1 MNLRWQRL
9 CCVTLVVLSGC
20 ATVQTPDARDPWE
33 SMNRSV
39 FSFNDK
45 LDRIVLK
52 PVATV
57 YRDVVPSF
65 ARKGVHNFFGNLSD
79 VWSAVNN
86 ALAGRKQETGDSIS
100 RVFVNTT
107 LGVLGLFDVATDL
120 KIERHKADFGTT
132 LARWGVKPGPYV
144 VLPLL
149 GPATLREVAALPVD
163 YRANLTNQFSEAAT
177 RDTLTLLNLVDTR
190 ATYLGASKAV
200 EGAAL
205 DSYSFIRDVYL
216 QRQRYLQYD
225 GNPPDEQQPAD
236 DEPGL

>member
-9 CCVTLVVLSGC
+9 CCVALVVLSGC

-79 VWSAVNN
+79 IWSAVNN

-107 LGVLGLFDVATDL
+107 VGVLGLFDVATDL

-149 GPATLREVAALPVD
+149 GPATLREVAALPLD

-225 GNPPDEQQPAD
+225 GDPPDEQQPAD

>member
-1 MNLRWQRL
+1 MNLRWRRL
-9 CCVTLVVLSGC
+9 CCVALVVLSGC

-39 FSFNDK
+39 FSFNDN

-52 PVATV
+52 PVATA

-86 ALAGRKQETGDSIS
+86 ALAGRKQETGDSIG

-107 LGVLGLFDVATDL
+107 VGVLGLFDVATDL

-163 YRANLTNQFSEAAT
+163 YRANLTNQISEAAT

-190 ATYLGASKAV
+190 ATYLGASNAV

-225 GNPPDEQQPAD
+225 GDPPDEQQPAD
-236 DEPGL
+236 DEPRL

>member
-1 MNLRWQRL
+1 MNLRWWRM
-9 CCVTLVVLSGC
+9 CCVALVVLSGC
-20 ATVQTPDARDPWE
+20 ATVQTPDERDPWE

-65 ARKGVHNFFGNLSD
+65 ARQGVHNFFGNLSD

-86 ALAGRKQETGDSIS
+86 ALSGRKRETGDSIS

-107 LGVLGLFDVATDL
+107 VGVLGLFDVATDL

-132 LARWGVKPGPYV
+132 LGRWGVKPGPYV

-149 GPATLREVAALPVD
+149 GPTTLRGVAALPVD
-163 YRANLTNQFSEAAT
+163 YSANLTNQFSEAAT
-177 RDTLTLLNLVDTR
+177 RDTLTVLNVVDTR
-190 ATYLGASKAV
+190 ATYLGASNAV
-200 EGAAL
+200 DGAAL
-205 DSYSFIRDVYL
+205 DGYSFIRDVYL

-225 GNPPDEQQPAD
+225 GNPPDEDSPAD
-236 DEPGL
+236 DEPRP

>member
-9 CCVTLVVLSGC
+9 CCVALVVLSGC
-20 ATVQTPDARDPWE
+20 ATVQTPDSRDPWE

-107 LGVLGLFDVATDL
+107 VGVLGLFDVATDL

-225 GNPPDEQQPAD
+225 GDPPDEQQPAD

>member
-1 MNLRWQRL
+1 MNLRWRRM
-9 CCVTLVVLSGC
+9 CCVALVVLSGC
-20 ATVQTPDARDPWE
+20 ATVQTPDERDPWE

-65 ARKGVHNFFGNLSD
+65 ARQGVHNFFGNLSD

-86 ALAGRKQETGDSIS
+86 ALSGRKRETGDSIS

-107 LGVLGLFDVATDL
+107 VGVLGLFDVATDL

-132 LARWGVKPGPYV
+132 LGRWGVKPGPYV

-149 GPATLREVAALPVD
+149 GPATLRGVAALPVD
-163 YRANLTNQFSEAAT
+163 YSANLTNQFSEAAT

-190 ATYLGASKAV
+190 ATYLGASNAV
-200 EGAAL
+200 DGAAL
-205 DSYSFIRDVYL
+205 DGYSFIRDVYL

-225 GNPPDEQQPAD
+225 GNPPDEDPPAD
-236 DEPGL
+236 DEPQP

>member
-1 MNLRWQRL
+1 MNLRWRQL
-9 CCVTLVVLSGC
+9 CCVALVVLSGC

-52 PVATV
+52 PVATA

-86 ALAGRKQETGDSIS
+86 ALAGRKQETGDSIG

-107 LGVLGLFDVATDL
+107 VGVLGLFDVATDL

-190 ATYLGASKAV
+190 ATYLGASNAV

-225 GNPPDEQQPAD
+225 GDPPDEQQPAD
-236 DEPGL
+236 DEPRL

>member
-1 MNLRWQRL
+1 MNLRWRRMY
-9 CCVTLVVLSGC
+9 CVALVVLSGC
-20 ATVQTPDARDPWE
+20 ATVQTPDERDPWE

-39 FSFNDK
+39 FTFNDK

-65 ARKGVHNFFGNLSD
+65 AQKGVRNFFGNLSD

-86 ALAGRKQETGDSIS
+86 ALTGRKQETGDSIS

-107 LGVLGLFDVATDL
+107 IGVLGLFDVATDL
-120 KIERHKADFGTT
+120 KIERHQADFGTT

-149 GPATLREVAALPVD
+149 GPTTLRGVAALPVD
-163 YRANLTNQFSEAAT
+163 YRASLTNQFSEAAT
-177 RDTLTLLNLVDTR
+177 RDTLLLLNVVDTR
-190 ATYLGASKAV
+190 AKYLGASDAV

-205 DSYSFIRDVYL
+205 DGYSFIRDVYL

-225 GNPPDEQQPAD
+225 GNPPDEDPPAD
-236 DEPGL
+236 DEPRP

>member
-1 MNLRWQRL
+1 MNLRWWRM
-9 CCVTLVVLSGC
+9 CCVALVVLSGC
-20 ATVQTPDARDPWE
+20 ATVQTPDERDPWE

-65 ARKGVHNFFGNLSD
+65 ARQGVHNFFGNLSD

-86 ALAGRKQETGDSIS
+86 ALSGRKRETGDSIS

-107 LGVLGLFDVATDL
+107 VGVLGLFDVATDL

-132 LARWGVKPGPYV
+132 LGRWGVKPGPYV

-149 GPATLREVAALPVD
+149 GPTTLRGVAAVPGGFS
-163 YRANLTNQFSEAAT
+163 ANLTNRFSEAAT
-177 RDTLTLLNLVDTR
+177 RDTLTVLNVVDTR
-190 ATYLGASKAV
+190 ATYLGASNAV
-200 EGAAL
+200 DGAAL
-205 DSYSFIRDVYL
+205 DGYSFIRDVYL

-225 GNPPDEQQPAD
+225 GNPPDEDSPAD
-236 DEPGL
+236 DEPRP

>member
-107 LGVLGLFDVATDL
+107 VGVLGLFDVATDL

-225 GNPPDEQQPAD
+225 GDPPDEQQPAD

>member
-1 MNLRWQRL
+1 MSLRWRRL
-9 CCVTLVVLSGC
+9 CCVALVVLSGC
-20 ATVQTPDARDPWE
+20 ATVQTPDERDPWE

-79 VWSAVNN
+79 VRSAVNN

-107 LGVLGLFDVATDL
+107 VGVLGLFDVATDL

-149 GPATLREVAALPVD
+149 GPATVREVAALPVD

-190 ATYLGASKAV
+190 ATYLGASNAV

-225 GNPPDEQQPAD
+225 GDPPDEHQPAD
-236 DEPGL
+236 DESRP

>member
-9 CCVTLVVLSGC
+9 CCVALVVLSGC

-79 VWSAVNN
+79 IWSAVNN

-107 LGVLGLFDVATDL
+107 VGFLGLFDVATDL

-225 GNPPDEQQPAD
+225 GDPPDEQQPAD

>member
-1 MNLRWQRL
+1 MNLRWWRM
-9 CCVTLVVLSGC
+9 CCVALVVLSGC
-20 ATVQTPDARDPWE
+20 ATVQTPDERDPWE

-65 ARKGVHNFFGNLSD
+65 ARQGVHNFFGNLSD

-86 ALAGRKQETGDSIS
+86 ALSGRKRETGDSIS

-107 LGVLGLFDVATDL
+107 VGVLGLFDVATDL

-132 LARWGVKPGPYV
+132 LGRWGVKPGPYV

-149 GPATLREVAALPVD
+149 GPTTLRGVAALPVD
-163 YRANLTNQFSEAAT
+163 YSANLTNQFSEAAT
-177 RDTLTLLNLVDTR
+177 RDTLTVLNVVDTR
-190 ATYLGASKAV
+190 ATYLGASNAV
-200 EGAAL
+200 DGAAL
-205 DSYSFIRDVYL
+205 DGYSFIRDVYL

-225 GNPPDEQQPAD
+225 GNPPDEDQPAD
-236 DEPGL
+236 DEPRP

>member
-1 MNLRWQRL
+1 MNLRWRRV
-9 CCVTLVVLSGC
+9 CCVALVVLSGC
-20 ATVQTPDARDPWE
+20 ATVQTPDERDPWE

-65 ARKGVHNFFGNLSD
+65 ARQGVHNFFGNLSD

-86 ALAGRKQETGDSIS
+86 ALSGRKRETGDSIS

-107 LGVLGLFDVATDL
+107 VGVLGLFDVATDL

-132 LARWGVKPGPYV
+132 LGRWGVKPGPYV

-149 GPATLREVAALPVD
+149 GPATLRGVAALPVD
-163 YRANLTNQFSEAAT
+163 YSANLTNQFSEAAT

-190 ATYLGASKAV
+190 ATYLGASNAV
-200 EGAAL
+200 DGAAL
-205 DSYSFIRDVYL
+205 DGYSFIRDVYL

-225 GNPPDEQQPAD
+225 GNPPDEDQPAD
-236 DEPGL
+236 DEPRP

>member
-1 MNLRWQRL
+1 MNLRWRRL
-9 CCVTLVVLSGC
+9 CCVALVVLSGC

-52 PVATV
+52 PVATA

-86 ALAGRKQETGDSIS
+86 ALAGRKQETGDSIG

-107 LGVLGLFDVATDL
+107 VGVLGLFDVATDL

-190 ATYLGASKAV
+190 ATYLGASNAV

-225 GNPPDEQQPAD
+225 GDPPDEQQPAD
-236 DEPGL
+236 DEPRL

>member
-1 MNLRWQRL
+1 MNLRWRRM
-9 CCVTLVVLSGC
+9 CCVALVVLSGC

-86 ALAGRKQETGDSIS
+86 GLAGRKKETGDSIS
-100 RVFVNTT
+100 RVLVNTT
-107 LGVLGLFDVATDL
+107 VGVLGLFDVATEL

-132 LARWGVKPGPYV
+132 LGRWGVKPGPYV

-149 GPATLREVAALPVD
+149 GPNTLRGVAAFPVD
-163 YRANLTNQFSEAAT
+163 YSANLTNQFTEAAT

-190 ATYLGASKAV
+190 ATYLGASNAV
-200 EGAAL
+200 DGAAL
-205 DSYSFIRDVYL
+205 DGYSFIRDVYL

-225 GNPPDEQQPAD
+225 GNPPDEDPPAD
-236 DEPGL
+236 GEPQP

>member
-1 MNLRWQRL
+1 MA
-9 CCVTLVVLSGC
+9 LVVLSGC
-20 ATVQTPDARDPWE
+20 ATVQTPDERDPWE

-45 LDRIVLK
+45 LDRIVVK

-107 LGVLGLFDVATDL
+107 VGVLGLFDVATDL

-149 GPATLREVAALPVD
+149 GPATVREVAALPVD

-190 ATYLGASKAV
+190 ATYLGASNAV

-225 GNPPDEQQPAD
+225 GDPPDEHQPAD
-236 DEPGL
+236 DESRP

>member
-9 CCVTLVVLSGC
+9 CCVALVVLSGC

-107 LGVLGLFDVATDL
+107 VGVLGLFDVATDL

-149 GPATLREVAALPVD
+149 GPATLREVAALPLD

-225 GNPPDEQQPAD
+225 GDPPDEQQPAD

>member
-1 MNLRWQRL
+1 MNLRWRRM
-9 CCVTLVVLSGC
+9 CCVALLVLSGC
-20 ATVQTPDARDPWE
+20 ATVQTPDERDPWE

-39 FSFNDK
+39 FTFNDK
-45 LDRIVLK
+45 LDRVVLK

-65 ARKGVHNFFGNLSD
+65 AQKGVRNFFGNLSD

-86 ALAGRKQETGDSIS
+86 ALTGRKQETGDSIS

-107 LGVLGLFDVATDL
+107 VGVLGLFDVATDL
-120 KIERHKADFGTT
+120 KIERHQADFGTT

-149 GPATLREVAALPVD
+149 GPATLRGVAALPVD
-163 YRANLTNQFSEAAT
+163 YSASLTNQFSEAAT
-177 RDTLTLLNLVDTR
+177 RDTLLLLNVVDTR
-190 ATYLGASKAV
+190 AKYLGASDAV

-205 DSYSFIRDVYL
+205 DGYSFIRDVYL

-225 GNPPDEQQPAD
+225 GNPPDEDPPAD
-236 DEPGL
+236 DEPRP

>member
-1 MNLRWQRL
+1 MILRCRRM
-9 CCVTLVVLSGC
+9 CCVALVVLSGC
-20 ATVQTPDARDPWE
+20 ATVQTPDDRDPWE

-45 LDRIVLK
+45 ADRIVFK
-52 PVATV
+52 PVATL
-57 YRDVVPSF
+57 YRDVLPSW
-65 ARKGVHNFFGNLSD
+65 ARKGVHNFFGNLGD

-100 RVFVNTT
+100 RVVVNTT

-132 LARWGVKPGPYV
+132 LGRWGVKPGPYV

-177 RDTLTLLNLVDTR
+177 RDSLVLLNLVDAR
-190 ATYLGASKAV
+190 ATFLGAGDAV

-205 DSYSFIRDVYL
+205 DAYSFVRDVYL

-225 GNPPDEQQPAD
+225 GNPPDEDQPVD
-236 DEPGL
+236 DEPRP

>member
-1 MNLRWQRL
+1 MNLRWRRL
-9 CCVTLVVLSGC
+9 CCVALVVLSGC

-52 PVATV
+52 PVATA

-86 ALAGRKQETGDSIS
+86 ALAGRKQETGDSIG

-107 LGVLGLFDVATDL
+107 VGVLGLFDVATDL

-163 YRANLTNQFSEAAT
+163 YRANLTNQISEAAT

-190 ATYLGASKAV
+190 ATYLGASNAV

-225 GNPPDEQQPAD
+225 GDPPDEQQPAD
-236 DEPGL
+236 DEPRL

>member
-1 MNLRWQRL
+1 VSLRWRRL
-9 CCVTLVVLSGC
+9 CCVALVVLSGC
-20 ATVQTPDARDPWE
+20 ATVQTPDERDPWE

-79 VWSAVNN
+79 VRSAVNN

-107 LGVLGLFDVATDL
+107 VGVLGLFDVATDL

-149 GPATLREVAALPVD
+149 GPATVREVAALPVD

-190 ATYLGASKAV
+190 ATYLGASNAV

-225 GNPPDEQQPAD
+225 GDPPDEHQPAD
-236 DEPGL
+236 DESRP

>member
-1 MNLRWQRL
+1 M
-9 CCVTLVVLSGC
+9 CCVALVVLSGC
-20 ATVQTPDARDPWE
+20 ATVQTPDERDPWE

-65 ARKGVHNFFGNLSD
+65 ARQGVHNFFGNLSD

-86 ALAGRKQETGDSIS
+86 ALSGRKRETGDSIS

-107 LGVLGLFDVATDL
+107 VGVLGLFDVATDL

-132 LARWGVKPGPYV
+132 LGRWGVKPGPYV

-149 GPATLREVAALPVD
+149 GPATLRGVAALPVD
-163 YRANLTNQFSEAAT
+163 YSANLTNQFTEAAT
-177 RDTLTLLNLVDTR
+177 RDTLTLLNVVDVR
-190 ATYLGASKAV
+190 ATYLGASNAV
-200 EGAAL
+200 DGAAL
-205 DSYSFIRDVYL
+205 DGYSFIRDVYL

-225 GNPPDEQQPAD
+225 GNPPDEDPPAD
-236 DEPGL
+236 DEPRP

>member
-1 MNLRWQRL
+1 MNLRCRRM
-9 CCVTLVVLSGC
+9 CCVALVVLSGC

-45 LDRIVLK
+45 LDRFVLK
-52 PVATV
+52 PVATA

-86 ALAGRKQETGDSIS
+86 ALAGRGQETGDSIS
-100 RVFVNTT
+100 RVVVNSTV
-107 LGVLGLFDVATDL
+107 GVLGLFDVATDL
-120 KIERHKADFGTT
+120 KIARHRADFGTT
-132 LARWGVKPGPYV
+132 LGRWGVKPGPYV

-163 YRANLTNQFSEAAT
+163 YRAKIG
-177 RDTLTLLNLVDTR
+177 R
-190 ATYLGASKAV
+190 AHV
-200 EGAAL
+200 
-205 DSYSFIRDVYL
+205 
-216 QRQRYLQYD
+216 
-225 GNPPDEQQPAD
+225 
-236 DEPGL
+236 

>member
-1 MNLRWQRL
+1 MSLRWRHL
-9 CCVTLVVLSGC
+9 CCAALLVLSGC
-20 ATVQTPDARDPWE
+20 ATVQTPDERDPWE

-45 LDRIVLK
+45 LDRFVLK

-57 YRDVVPSF
+57 YRDVVPSV

-100 RVFVNTT
+100 RVFVNSTV
-107 LGVLGLFDVATDL
+107 GILGLFDVATDL
-120 KIERHKADFGTT
+120 KIERHRADFGTT
-132 LARWGVKPGPYV
+132 LGRWGVKPGPYV
-144 VLPLL
+144 VLPLF

-163 YRANLTNQFSEAAT
+163 VRASLTNQFAEAAT
-177 RDTLTLLNLVDTR
+177 RDTLLLLNLVDTR
-190 ATYLGASKAV
+190 ASYLGASDAV

-205 DSYSFIRDVYL
+205 DGYSFMRDAYF

-225 GNPPDEQQPAD
+225 GNPPDDNPPP
-236 DEPGL
+236 DEEPLP

>member
-1 MNLRWQRL
+1 MNLRWWRM
-9 CCVTLVVLSGC
+9 CCVALVVLSGC
-20 ATVQTPDARDPWE
+20 ATVQTPDERDPWE

-65 ARKGVHNFFGNLSD
+65 ARQGVHNFFGNLSD

-86 ALAGRKQETGDSIS
+86 ALSGRKRETGDSIS

-107 LGVLGLFDVATDL
+107 VGVLGLFDVATDL

-132 LARWGVKPGPYV
+132 LGRWGVKPGPYV

-149 GPATLREVAALPVD
+149 GPATLRGVAALPVD
-163 YRANLTNQFSEAAT
+163 YSANLTNQFSEAAT

-190 ATYLGASKAV
+190 ATYLGASNAV
-200 EGAAL
+200 DGAAL
-205 DSYSFIRDVYL
+205 DGYSFIRDVYL

-225 GNPPDEQQPAD
+225 GNPPDEDQPAD
-236 DEPGL
+236 DEPRP

>member
-1 MNLRWQRL
+1 MNLRWRRM
-9 CCVTLVVLSGC
+9 CCVALVVLSGC
-20 ATVQTPDARDPWE
+20 ATVQTPDERDPWE

-65 ARKGVHNFFGNLSD
+65 ARKGVYNFFGNLSD

-86 ALAGRKQETGDSIS
+86 ALVGRKRETGDSIS

-107 LGVLGLFDVATDL
+107 VGVLGLFDVATDL

-132 LARWGVKPGPYV
+132 LGRWGVKPGPYV

-149 GPATLREVAALPVD
+149 GPATLRGVAALPVD
-163 YRANLTNQFSEAAT
+163 YSANLTNQFSEAAT
-177 RDTLTLLNLVDTR
+177 RDTLTLLNVVDTR
-190 ATYLGASKAV
+190 ATYLGASNAV
-200 EGAAL
+200 DGAAL
-205 DSYSFIRDVYL
+205 DGYSFIRDVYL

-225 GNPPDEQQPAD
+225 GNPPDEDQPAD
-236 DEPGL
+236 DEPRP

>member
-1 MNLRWQRL
+1 MNLRWRRL
-9 CCVTLVVLSGC
+9 CCVALVVLSGC

-39 FSFNDK
+39 FSFNDT

-52 PVATV
+52 PVATA

-107 LGVLGLFDVATDL
+107 VGVLGLFDVATDL

-190 ATYLGASKAV
+190 ATYLGASNAV

-225 GNPPDEQQPAD
+225 GDPPDEQQPAD
-236 DEPGL
+236 DEPRL

>member
-1 MNLRWQRL
+1 MNLRWRRV
-9 CCVTLVVLSGC
+9 CCVALVVLSGC

-45 LDRIVLK
+45 LDRFVLK
-52 PVATV
+52 PVATA

-86 ALAGRKQETGDSIS
+86 ALAGRGQETGDSIS
-100 RVFVNTT
+100 RVVVNSTV
-107 LGVLGLFDVATDL
+107 GVLGLLDVATDL
-120 KIERHKADFGTT
+120 KIARHRADFGTT
-132 LARWGVKPGPYV
+132 LGRWGVKPGPYV

-163 YRANLTNQFSEAAT
+163 YRASLTNQFTEAAT
-177 RDTLTLLNLVDTR
+177 RDTLTVLNVVDTR
-190 ATYLGASKAV
+190 ATYLGASDAV

-205 DSYSFIRDVYL
+205 DGYSFMRDVYL

-225 GNPPDEQQPAD
+225 GNPPDEEPPAD
-236 DEPGL
+236 DEARP

>member
-1 MNLRWQRL
+1 MSLRWRRL
-9 CCVTLVVLSGC
+9 CCVALVVLSGC

-107 LGVLGLFDVATDL
+107 VGVLGLFDVATDL

-149 GPATLREVAALPVD
+149 GPATVREVAALPVD

-190 ATYLGASKAV
+190 ATYLGASNAV

-225 GNPPDEQQPAD
+225 GDPPDEQQPAD
-236 DEPGL
+236 DESRP